1 MFVHTTLAFRAAAC
15 VALGLALG
23 ACTILPS
30 QGPEATRIA
39 SKASAS
45 SGAFDNTG
53 ENPRVAYAFV
63 PVTEPVLLAAA
74 RSGLGN
80 RLAGRLSDRR
90 GPSRLTIGAG
100 DIVTFTIFEAA
111 PGGLF
116 TPPASAGARPGNF
129 VELPPQAVGRDG
141 AISIPYAGTI
151 NVVGRTPSEV
161 ERTIEGRLKNRAIE
175 PQVILTIR
183 EQRALQASVLGEVNA
198 AAKLTLNP
206 QGERVL
212 DLIARAGG
220 PRFPAY
226 ETLVSVQRGGQRAQT
241 SLATLV
247 KEPSNNI
254 YVQPGDSIFLTRE
267 QRYFVALGASGQNG
281 LFNFDAERVTLSY
294 AMGKAG
300 GLLDERADPGAV
312 FIYRLESR
320 KLLHSLGIDTSNIPA
335 NGEMVPTIYAINLRE
350 PSGLF
355 LTQAWT
361 MQDKDV
367 IFVANA
373 VSVEIT
379 KFLQF
384 LRVGINTVREAASA
398 RSNVID

>member
-1 MFVHTTLAFRAAAC
+1 MVNGFAA
-15 VALGLALG
+15 VALGLLAG
-23 ACTILPS
+23 ACSILPA
-30 QGPEATRIA
+30 QGPDAARIA
-39 SKASAS
+39 AQASAT
-45 SGAFDNTG
+45 SGAFNNSG
-53 ENPRVAYAFV
+53 EAPGIAYAFV
-63 PVTEPVLLAAA
+63 PVNEHVLLKAS
-74 RSGLGN
+74 RSGLGP
-80 RLAGRLSDRR
+80 RFAGRLVDRR
-90 GPSRLTIGAG
+90 GPSRLTVGAG
-100 DIVTFTIFEAA
+100 DIVSFSIFEAA

-141 AISIPYAGTI
+141 VVSIPYAGTI
-151 NVVGRTPSEV
+151 NVVGRTPAEV
-161 ERTIEGRLKNRAIE
+161 ERAIEARLRNRAIE
-175 PQVILTIR
+175 PQVIMTIR
-183 EQRALQASVLGEVNA
+183 EQRAAQASVLGEVNSA
-198 AAKLTLNP
+198 GKLTLNP

-220 PRFPAY
+220 PRHPAY
-226 ETLVSVQRGGQRAQT
+226 ETLVSIQRGGQRAQT

-254 YVQPGDSIFLTRE
+254 FVQAGDSIFLTRE

-281 LFNFDAERVTLSY
+281 LYNFDAERVSLSY

-320 KLLHSLGIDTSNIPA
+320 KLLHSMGVDTSHIPV
-335 NGEMVPTIYAINLRE
+335 NGDMIPTIYAINLRE

-355 LTQAWT
+355 LTQSWT
-361 MQDKDV
+361 MQDRDV

-384 LRVGINTVREAASA
+384 LRVGINTVREGAAA
-398 RSNVID
+398 RTGVLD